1 MNPNN
6 EPSLNYGAPHPT
18 TSTAIDGHRRSS
30 SLSAANAVVN
40 KAFLEWEQMHAKE
53 LEQRR
58 EKEAKFKESAVKQA
72 EQQLAAFYKERE
84 ERLQKVRQEN
94 RVAQQQRA
102 DGSKKANDNDNQS
115 SWARICDLIEQI
127 EERQSTAAS
136 LNEEKRLSVGSKK
149 GSPAA
154 AVGVSS
160 TDGSAGSSSNNN
172 SACRQVARDT
182 SRMLQLLLQRKADSL
197 GSPMLSNSLP

>member
-1 MNPNN
+1 
-6 EPSLNYGAPHPT
+6 
-18 TSTAIDGHRRSS
+18 
-30 SLSAANAVVN
+30 
-40 KAFLEWEQMHAKE
+40 MHAKE

-84 ERLQKVRQEN
+84 EQLQKVRQEN
-94 RVAQQQRA
+94 RAAQQQRA

-127 EERQSTAAS
+127 EERKSTAAS